1 MATKVGVIGA
11 GGMAEYHIQGF
22 RQAGAEVFAM
32 ADVNEE
38 AAKATAGDNDIP
50 NVFGDVAEMLASDID
65 AVSIIV
71 PNTYHEN
78 STSLIQ
84 PAVALVWHGNL
95 SCRPGHHRS
104 VCSSG

>member
-38 AAKATAGDNDIP
+38 AAKATA
-50 NVFGDVAEMLASDID
+50 
-65 AVSIIV
+65 
-71 PNTYHEN
+71 
-78 STSLIQ
+78 
-84 PAVALVWHGNL
+84 
-95 SCRPGHHRS
+95 
-104 VCSSG
+104 